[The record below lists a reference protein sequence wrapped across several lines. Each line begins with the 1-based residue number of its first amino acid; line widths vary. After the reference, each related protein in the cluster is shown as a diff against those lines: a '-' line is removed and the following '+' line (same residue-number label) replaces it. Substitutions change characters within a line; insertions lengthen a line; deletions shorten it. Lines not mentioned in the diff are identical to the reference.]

1 MNFMYF
7 FRDRLKVSSPQVTR
21 VLFSTILRKEYQRSS
36 CQSRALFIK
45 FVRDRRLGVIRMDL
59 RNIVEEFLNVTKC
72 KSLSGVKH
80 QISCKFIAGEF

>member
-1 MNFMYF
+1 M
-7 FRDRLKVSSPQVTR
+7 
-21 VLFSTILRKEYQRSS
+21 
-36 CQSRALFIK
+36 
-45 FVRDRRLGVIRMDL
+45 GVIRMDL

>member
-1 MNFMYF
+1 MGRFVIIYPFMTNLHN
-7 FRDRLKVSSPQVTR
+7 DQVENR
-21 VLFSTILRKEYQRSS
+21 CK
-36 CQSRALFIK
+36 
-45 FVRDRRLGVIRMDL
+45 DGVIRMDL